1 MNRRFGSVLL
11 MVFACALLAPP
22 VFAEGTLYL
31 KYNVHVQDQV
41 GRNGEHVYK
50 ASYSGWVDALP
61 PVFLLPAG
69 SEVTVGPLRRGF
81 VPAFTIQGKDDG
93 RLIAFEYQ
101 EKYMGISVDEYIA
114 KITSPTPV
122 SLAALSKIDR
132 EGVKAGKALV
142 GMSKQGVVTALG
154 LPPTHKTP
162 SLDDNSWT
170 YWKDK
175 YRTLVVEFDGTGTV
189 RNIRE

>member
-1 MNRRFGSVLL
+1 MTKAAAGSLSLL
-11 MVFACALLAPP
+11 LVTILFVGAVPSSA
-22 VFAEGTLYL
+22 AEGPRYL
-31 KYNVHVQDQV
+31 RYNVHVQDQMD
-41 GRNGEHVYK
+41 RRGEHVYK

-61 PVFLLPAG
+61 PVFLLSAG
-69 SEVTVGPLRRGF
+69 SEVVIGPLRNGFTLRGKNDAR
-81 VPAFTIQGKDDG
+81 VIN
-93 RLIAFEYQ
+93 FEYQ
-101 EKYMGISVDEYIA
+101 EKYMGISAEEYIDR
-114 KITSPTPV
+114 ITSPTPV
-122 SLAALSKIDR
+122 SLAGLSQVDL
-132 EGVKAGKALV
+132 EGVKTGKALV
-142 GMSKQGVVTALG
+142 GMSKQGVLTTLG

>member
-1 MNRRFGSVLL
+1 MTKAAAGSLSLL
-11 MVFACALLAPP
+11 LVTILFVGAVPSSA
-22 VFAEGTLYL
+22 AEGPRYL
-31 KYNVHVQDQV
+31 RYNVHVQDQMD
-41 GRNGEHVYK
+41 RRGEHVYK

-61 PVFLLPAG
+61 PVFLLSAG
-69 SEVTVGPLRRGF
+69 SEVVIGPLRNGFTLRGKNDAR
-81 VPAFTIQGKDDG
+81 VIN
-93 RLIAFEYQ
+93 FEYQ
-101 EKYMGISVDEYIA
+101 EKYMGISAEEYIDR
-114 KITSPTPV
+114 ITSPTPV
-122 SLAALSKIDR
+122 SLAGLSQVDL
-132 EGVKAGKALV
+132 EGVKTGKALV
-142 GMSKQGVVTALG
+142 GMSKQGVLTALG